1 MADAIHF
8 TLGDDG
14 VALLTIDVAG
24 ASMNI
29 ITPAFFAEMGA
40 ALDRIASEPA
50 IKGAVIA
57 SGKPGAF
64 MGGADLKNMLALV
77 NEIEPGQSRAGG
89 MAKRVAT
96 LSNLFRRLETIGKP
110 IAIAVNGT
118 NMGGGFELM
127 LACHYRVA
135 SDDPRLKMGLPE
147 VLVGLLPGA
156 GGTQRLPRLAGIQPA
171 LPYLLQGKTMSG
183 AEALAM
189 GVVQEIAPK
198 DQILERARAW
208 VVANPTKSQ
217 APWDVKGFKFPGG
230 AGMFNPGFVQT
241 FMGANAMVQK
251 ETWHNYNAPQAILSA
266 VYEGSQLPIDRAL
279 AVEVKYM
286 TKLFLDPQS
295 GAMIRTLFINKQAA
309 ERGARRPAEVAPMPT
324 KKVAMVGA
332 GLMGA
337 GIAMVSAQ
345 AGIEVA
351 LLDRD
356 QAAADKGKDYTRERL
371 EKRRTDPAKMAD
383 VLGRIHPTASYEDLA
398 GVDLIIEAVFE
409 DPAIKKDVTAKIAA
423 AVGPDVLYGS
433 NTSTLPITGLQ
444 ANWPKPEN
452 FIGIHFFS
460 PVEKMQLV
468 EIIVGK
474 QTGPTVI
481 AKALDYVRAIGKTPI
496 VVNDS
501 RGFYTSRCFAT
512 YVDEGAIMVAE
523 GINPALIENCGRL
536 AGMPV
541 GPLAVGDEVAID
553 LMGRIKASM
562 ISELGAAYTPGA
574 SDQRDRPD
582 ARTRPQGAQEC
593 ARLLRL
599 PRREGCQEAL
609 VAGPGHRVPPRRRTT
624 HRARGDDAAR
634 HAPGRRMRALHG
646 GGRARHRRRRRS
658 GRDLRLGLRAVHRR
672 TVQPGRYTGR
682 GRGRGHPRRA
692 GGQAWRAVRRAR
704 AAARDGDEGRNL
716 PRGGDARRRLKARGR
731 HRIDASYARVCA
743 IAHQVGVGRNISS
756 SYMARYRCRVWLS
769 LREPPV
775 RPRKTIHG
783 LEPIGH
789 GHQPTHRSGDGGHCV
804 VHCAIGAARS
814 GVRRG
819 HRERFVLPDIRDQLR
834 RDRRTPCLRSRRG
847 RME

>member
-1 MADAIHF
+1 MAEAIHF
-8 TLGDDG
+8 TLTDDG

-40 ALDRIASEPA
+40 ALDRIASEDA

-64 MGGADLKNMLALV
+64 MGGADLKSMVGLV
-77 NEIEPGQSRAGG
+77 NDIEPGQSRAGG

-96 LSNLFRRLETIGKP
+96 LSNLFRRVETIGKP
-110 IAIAVNGT
+110 VAIAVNGT

-127 LACHYRVA
+127 LACHHRVA
-135 SDDPRLKMGLPE
+135 SDDPKLKMGLPE

-156 GGTQRLPRLAGIQPA
+156 GGTQRLPRLAGVQPA

-183 AEALAM
+183 ADALAM
-189 GVVQEIAPK
+189 GVVQEIAPVGE
-198 DQILERARAW
+198 IVERARAW
-208 VVANPTKSQ
+208 VVANPAKSQ

-286 TKLFLDPQS
+286 TRLFLDPQS

-309 ERGARRPAEVAPMPT
+309 ERGARRPAEIAPQKT
-324 KKVAMVGA
+324 SKVAMVGA

-371 EKRRTDPAKMAD
+371 EKRRTAPDKMAQ
-383 VLGRIHPTASYEDLA
+383 VLGRIHPTASYDDLKD
-398 GVDLIIEAVFE
+398 VDLIIEAVFE

-444 ANWPKPEN
+444 ANWPRPEN

-512 YVDEGAIMVAE
+512 YVDEGAILVAE
-523 GINPALIENCGRL
+523 GVAPALIENCGRQ

-562 ISELGAAYTPGA
+562 ISELGDAYKPTG
-574 SDQRDRPD
+574 SDRVVDRMLELD
-582 ARTRPQGAQEC
+582 RKGRKN
-593 ARLLRL
+593 
-599 PRREGCQEAL
+599 
-609 VAGPGHRVPPRRRTT
+609 
-624 HRARGDDAAR
+624 ARGFYDYPAEKGAKKRLWPGLASEFPLASAQPTPREVQDRLIYRQLAECVRCMEEGVLVTAADGDLGAIFGWGFAPFTGGPFSLVDTLGAGAVADTLDALAAR
-634 HAPGRRMRALHG
+634 HGERFAAPGLLRRMAAEGATFHG
-646 GGRARHRRRRRS
+646 QEMRK
-658 GRDLRLGLRAVHRR
+658 
-672 TVQPGRYTGR
+672 
-682 GRGRGHPRRA
+682 
-692 GGQAWRAVRRAR
+692 
-704 AAARDGDEGRNL
+704 AA
-716 PRGGDARRRLKARGR
+716 
-731 HRIDASYARVCA
+731 
-743 IAHQVGVGRNISS
+743 
-756 SYMARYRCRVWLS
+756 
-769 LREPPV
+769 
-775 RPRKTIHG
+775 
-783 LEPIGH
+783 
-789 GHQPTHRSGDGGHCV
+789 
-804 VHCAIGAARS
+804 
-814 GVRRG
+814 
-819 HRERFVLPDIRDQLR
+819 
-834 RDRRTPCLRSRRG
+834 
-847 RME
+847 